1 MPNEF
6 VIKNGF
12 ISKGNSLV
20 EGSLTATT
28 ISATNLTVTGV
39 TGTNWFSGNTSTDLL
54 RVTQTGSGNA
64 FVVEDDTNPDS
75 SPFVITSGGS
85 VGIGT
90 TNPNAR
96 LDVSGNTIV
105 SGTLS
110 GGTIAITTQPT
121 SGYTTTQILMRN
133 STSGQVEIT
142 DNTSPSIY
150 NYGMT
155 YAMSTF
161 NYLT

>member
-6 VIKNGF
+6 IIKNGF

-20 EGSLTATT
+20 EGGFTATT
-28 ISATNLTVTGV
+28 
-39 TGTNWFSGNTSTDLL
+39 TST
-54 RVTQTGSGNA
+54 
-64 FVVEDDTNPDS
+64 
-75 SPFVITSGGS
+75 S
-85 VGIGT
+85 VAT
-90 TNPNAR
+90 
-96 LDVSGNTIV
+96 
-105 SGTLS
+105 
-110 GGTIAITTQPT
+110 ITTQPT
-121 SGYTTTQILMRN
+121 SGYTSTQILMRN

-142 DNTSPSIY
+142 NSTSPSIY